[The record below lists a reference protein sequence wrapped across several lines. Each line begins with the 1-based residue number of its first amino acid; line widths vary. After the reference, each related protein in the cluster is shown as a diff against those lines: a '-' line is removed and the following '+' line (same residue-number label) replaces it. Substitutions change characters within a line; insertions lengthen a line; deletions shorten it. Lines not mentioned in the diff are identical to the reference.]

1 MLISPLDTEIVDFGT
16 AIANLIL
23 LVEVSK
29 LIAGVLLDL
38 LARGDFSFDFTGCN
52 WVVTSV
58 ELVELLINTLRN
70 CDGFHCAVNTVFSAV
85 RIDLR

>member
-16 AIANLIL
+16 AIAYLVL

-38 LARGDFSFDFTGCN
+38 LARSDFSLNFTGCY

-70 CDGFHCAVNTVFSAV
+70 CDGFHRAVNTVFSAV
-85 RIDLR
+85 

>member
-1 MLISPLDTEIVDFGT
+1 MLISPLDTEIVVFGT
-16 AIANLIL
+16 AIAYLVL

-38 LARGDFSFDFTGCN
+38 LARSDFSLNFTGCY

-70 CDGFHCAVNTVFSAV
+70 CDGFHRAVNTVFSAV
-85 RIDLR
+85 